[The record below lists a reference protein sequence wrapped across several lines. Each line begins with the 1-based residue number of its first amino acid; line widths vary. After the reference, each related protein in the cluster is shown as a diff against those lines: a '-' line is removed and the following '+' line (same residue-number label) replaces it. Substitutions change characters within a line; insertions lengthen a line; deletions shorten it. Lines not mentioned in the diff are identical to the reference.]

1 MRSSFYTL
9 KLWRREAFT
18 QTGLLRTEVFT
29 RKLYTEKLWH
39 REASKQSIFYTQ
51 KHLHAQKLYIHT
63 ELLHTDAFTHRSLF
77 TELTDRRF
85 DAERPLHRAAFTHR
99 RFYTEMHR
107 AAFVHKRPQAFTHRS
122 FYTQALH
129 REAST
134 QSIFQTQ
141 KHLHTKALHTH
152 KLYTHTPVHTEL
164 LHTDAFTHRSLFT
177 EQGLHR
183 AAFTQR
189 EAFAQSSLYN
199 LIHTETL
206 NTQMPKLL
214 HRQVFTHRGIYTK
227 VLHTDAADASTHRS
241 FWTQMPFHTEAF
253 TQRGFD
259 IYTPMHTEAFRHRW
273 FFRESQKLWHREAFT
288 QRIFYTQKLLHTQA
302 FPQKLLHREAFEHEL
317 LHTDVFTN
325 RRLVHTG
332 LLRTEAFTQRSL
344 YTQTLSHRKTDSTE
358 QLLHT
363 SKRRNFTFL
372 TFGHH
377 IVRRGCIRRWK
388 IAILDVGQSFCVKW
402 VAPDLVKSHFYTSFI
417 SRETVVPD
425 DPKWIKSQFY
435 TNSWTFASDVKK
447 SSVFPQLLPFSFH
460 ATLASELSKYTSFW
474 WLTLISCE
482 GAAPGPAKFA
492 FCHVFGCPT
501 CAISVSAD
509 GCCGPKDKQDPHF
522 ATRLGIRHAAEGN
535 VS

>member
-1 MRSSFYTL
+1 MVFQRITEALTQRSLYTENLLHTEAFTHTSFST
-9 KLWRREAFT
+9 EAFT
-18 QTGLLRTEVFT
+18 QRSF
-29 RKLYTEKLWH
+29 W
-39 REASKQSIFYTQ
+39 
-51 KHLHAQKLYIHT
+51 AQ
-63 ELLHTDAFTHRSLF
+63 ELLHTDAFTHRSLY
-77 TELTDRRF
+77 TRR
-85 DAERPLHRAAFTHR
+85 
-99 RFYTEMHR
+99 
-107 AAFVHKRPQAFTHRS
+107 
-122 FYTQALH
+122 
-129 REAST
+129 
-134 QSIFQTQ
+134 
-141 KHLHTKALHTH
+141 
-152 KLYTHTPVHTEL
+152 
-164 LHTDAFTHRSLFT
+164 
-177 EQGLHR
+177 
-183 AAFTQR
+183 
-189 EAFAQSSLYN
+189 
-199 LIHTETL
+199 
-206 NTQMPKLL
+206 
-214 HRQVFTHRGIYTK
+214 
-227 VLHTDAADASTHRS
+227 
-241 FWTQMPFHTEAF
+241 
-253 TQRGFD
+253 
-259 IYTPMHTEAFRHRW
+259 
-273 FFRESQKLWHREAFT
+273 
-288 QRIFYTQKLLHTQA
+288 
-302 FPQKLLHREAFEHEL
+302 
-317 LHTDVFTN
+317 
-325 RRLVHTG
+325 

-363 SKRRNFTFL
+363 SKSRNFTFL

>member
-1 MRSSFYTL
+1 
-9 KLWRREAFT
+9 
-18 QTGLLRTEVFT
+18 
-29 RKLYTEKLWH
+29 
-39 REASKQSIFYTQ
+39 
-51 KHLHAQKLYIHT
+51 
-63 ELLHTDAFTHRSLF
+63 
-77 TELTDRRF
+77 
-85 DAERPLHRAAFTHR
+85 
-99 RFYTEMHR
+99 
-107 AAFVHKRPQAFTHRS
+107 
-122 FYTQALH
+122 
-129 REAST
+129 
-134 QSIFQTQ
+134 
-141 KHLHTKALHTH
+141 
-152 KLYTHTPVHTEL
+152 
-164 LHTDAFTHRSLFT
+164 
-177 EQGLHR
+177 
-183 AAFTQR
+183 
-189 EAFAQSSLYN
+189 
-199 LIHTETL
+199 
-206 NTQMPKLL
+206 MPKLL

-363 SKRRNFTFL
+363 SKSRNFTFL

-482 GAAPGPAKFA
+482 GAGPGPAKFA
-492 FCHVFGCPT
+492 FCHVFDVRPARSLSPQTVAAGPRTNKTRISPHVWVSDTPQRVTFRKPPPGCRCRQREIEELEKSDFAGVHIQFDHWKLAELLCSNS
-501 CAISVSAD
+501 CATISVQMTLQA
-509 GCCGPKDKQDPHF
+509 G
-522 ATRLGIRHAAEGN
+522 LL
-535 VS
+535 